1 MLGADDLSLETLI
14 KVVIDSLLLTKK
26 NPSSI
31 FIQVAFSQP
40 RNSKKILNILLHYLS
55 ERFLTHITLDD
66 VSQNET
72 VSAIA
77 TIIQRVAMDDEARK
91 NLLINW
97 CASSS
102 GAGLGA
108 GIGIRRAVLAA
119 LAQDREAVT
128 TVLAKSLA
136 QFGDELYIKH
146 AAMLQQNG
154 NQPVVIQNITH

>member
-1 MLGADDLSLETLI
+1 MLGADNLSLETLI
-14 KVVIDSLLLTKK
+14 KVVIDSLLLTKG
-26 NPSSI
+26 NPDSI

-55 ERFLTHITLDD
+55 EKFLTHLTLDN
-66 VSQNET
+66 VSPNET
-72 VSAIA
+72 VSAVA
-77 TIIQRVAMDDEARK
+77 TIIQGVMDDEARK

-108 GIGIRRAVLAA
+108 GIGIRRAILAA
-119 LAQDREAVT
+119 LAQDREAIT

-154 NQPVVIQNITH
+154 NQPVVIRKITH

>member
-1 MLGADDLSLETLI
+1 MHSSDNLSLETLI
-14 KVVIDSLLLTKK
+14 KVVIDGLLLTKGI
-26 NPSSI
+26 PCSI

-55 ERFLTHITLDD
+55 ERLLTHLTLDD
-66 VSQNET
+66 VSPNET
-72 VSAIA
+72 VSAVA
-77 TIIQRVAMDDEARK
+77 TIIQGVVIDDEARK

-154 NQPVVIQNITH
+154 NQPAMT